1 MIECQLPYERR
12 IISSQHGEDGII
24 ELLCQHIKSPDR
36 RFLEIG
42 WGTGKQNMTITLLEQ
57 GWSGVGIDK
66 RPMSEPNRW
75 ADRFVKIDELVFP
88 DTIVDMLTPHDIL
101 NNPDFFSLDID
112 SFDFDV
118 ASALLESGFRPK
130 VVCVEIN
137 PRFGGSAV
145 ASYPYIKSKKG
156 IKLYNKFYY
165 GGCSLTKYQKFW
177 NNYDY
182 EFFTVDSS
190 QVNAFFYNRKS
201 CNKIDASVPRL
212 ANEFIGDGDNRM
224 REEISQH
231 DFWCDK
237 IDLIY
242 KA

>member
-1 MIECQLPYERR
+1 MEYKLPYERQ

-24 ELLCQHIKSPDR
+24 ELLCQHIKEPNR
-36 RFLEIG
+36 KFLEIG

-66 RPMSEPNRW
+66 RPMAEPNRW
-75 ADRFVKIDELVFP
+75 PDRFVKLDELVFP
-88 DTIVDMLTPHDIL
+88 DTIVDMLSPYNIL

-118 ASALLESGFRPK
+118 AASLLKSGFRPK
-130 VVCVEIN
+130 IVCVEIN
-137 PRFGGSAV
+137 PRFGGSAI
-145 ASYPYIKSKKG
+145 ASYPYLLSKKG

-165 GGCSLTKYQKFW
+165 GGCSLSKYQEFW

-182 EFFTVDSS
+182 EFFTIDSS

-201 CNKIDASVPRL
+201 CNPIDASVPRL
-212 ANEFIGDGDNRM
+212 TNDFIGEDDCRM
-224 REEISQH
+224 REEISKH
-231 DFWCDK
+231 DFWRDK
-237 IDLIY
+237 VDLIY
-242 KA
+242 KV